1 MYNTVTIEERN
12 IPAVAICNKGF
23 VFDARS
29 ASHIKGMPG
38 LRTVSSSIPPE
49 CSVPEQI
56 ESGVDT
62 VMEDIIAALT
72 RPLTPEETS
81 PKAPG
86 KAPEK
91 VPRIAFTGS
100 LEEVNRFFYKKL
112 WSDGLPVIPPTEAA
126 VREMLRGTDLPPDH
140 VVGKIV
146 SRFGNATVEK
156 IAVNAVMA
164 GALPTYMPLIIAGVE
179 AMADPTANL
188 GWVAVGTGS
197 HTPCW
202 IVNGPVRKDLQMN
215 SGTGYLSPGNMA
227 NAAIGRALT
236 LIIRNIGGNRKG
248 IEDMGVHGH
257 PGKYTMVVAE
267 NEEDSPWEPLH
278 VEEGL
283 QKDDNAI
290 SFFSPDCYLQYWPY
304 GTSEKGILN
313 ALIYNVIPARW
324 GTFCVMLP
332 PVHAK
337 TLARGG
343 WTKKVLESYIS
354 EYVRVPAYQHPNF
367 NGEPRTRGAR
377 GEPKLGRMPL
387 NPQDRIRILY
397 NPDWIRVV
405 VAGGAGN
412 YIAVHQSGGG
422 FLNDWVTKKVQLPKD
437 WKALVEEYKD
447 VVPENVSK

>member
-1 MYNTVTIEERN
+1 M
-12 IPAVAICNKGF
+12 AICNNGF
-23 VFDARS
+23 ILDSRS
-29 ASHIKGMPG
+29 AAYVKGMPG
-38 LRTVSSSIPPE
+38 LRTVSSTIPPE
-49 CSVPEQI
+49 CSVAEQI
-56 ESGVDT
+56 ESGVDA
-62 VMEDIIAALT
+62 VLDDIIAALT
-72 RPLTPEETS
+72 KPLTDEEKS
-81 PKAPG
+81 PQAKG
-86 KAPEK
+86 KAPAKE
-91 VPRIAFTGS
+91 PRIAFTGS
-100 LEEVNRFFYKKL
+100 LEEVNRYFYKKVL
-112 WSDGLPVIPPTEAA
+112 SDGLPIFPPTEEA
-126 VREMLRGTDLPPDH
+126 VAEMLTGTDLPPDH
-140 VVGKIV
+140 LVGKIP

-156 IAVNAVMA
+156 IAINAVMA

-179 AMADPTANL
+179 AMADPISNL

-227 NAAIGRALT
+227 NATIGRALT

-283 QKDDNAI
+283 PEEDSAV
-290 SFFSPDCYLQYWPY
+290 SFFSPDCYIQYWPY

-313 ALIYNVIPARW
+313 ALIYNIIPARW

-332 PVHAK
+332 PVHAH

-343 WTKKVLESYIS
+343 WTKKILESYIS
-354 EYVRVPAYQHPNF
+354 EYATVLAYQHPDF
-367 NGEPRTRGAR
+367 NGEPRTGGNR

-387 NPQDRIRILY
+387 KPNDTVRILF

-412 YIAVHQSGGG
+412 YIGVHQSGGG
-422 FLNDWVTKKVQLPKD
+422 FLADWVTRKVQLPKN
-437 WKALVEEYKD
+437 WKALVEKYQD
-447 VVPENVSK
+447 VVPEFLSQS